1 MRGGQRNPNAP
12 TRIVHG
18 QENHRP
24 LVGRILKSELKVEVA
39 PELGL
44 YLLAAA
50 LAAVLAASFLPA
62 GKR

>member
-1 MRGGQRNPNAP
+1 VRGGQRNPNPP

-18 QENHRP
+18 QENHLP

-50 LAAVLAASFLPA
+50 LAASFLLA